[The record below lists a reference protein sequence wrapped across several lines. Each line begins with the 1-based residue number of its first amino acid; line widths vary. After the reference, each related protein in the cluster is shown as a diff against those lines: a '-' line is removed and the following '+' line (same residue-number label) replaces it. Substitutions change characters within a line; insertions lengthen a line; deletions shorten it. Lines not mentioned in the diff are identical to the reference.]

1 MIPIRIAEPNVLIVS
16 GRNKRISRNVGR
28 HYTNLGAIVMI
39 VDINLQQN
47 RLIIEN
53 LNEKG
58 VKYASITREVSDENE
73 AREVLHNYLDDCTK
87 FSVVFNLAGEE
98 SAAASRLIDM
108 LDPEGGV
115 LYTDVMGC
123 CNKCP

>member
-16 GRNKRISRNVGR
+16 GRNKRISRNVGI
-28 HYTNLGAIVMI
+28 HYTNLGGIVMI
-39 VDINLQQN
+39 VDINLQEN
-47 RLIIEN
+47 RLVIEN
-53 LNEKG
+53 LNENG

-73 AREVLHNYLDDCTK
+73 AREVLHNYLDDCNK
-87 FSVVFNLAGEE
+87 FSVVINLAGEE
-98 SAAASRLIDM
+98 SAAASRLIDI

-123 CNKCP
+123 GNKC

>member
-16 GRNKRISRNVGR
+16 GRNKRISRKVGI
-28 HYTNLGAIVMI
+28 HYTNLGGIVMI
-39 VDINLQQN
+39 VDINLQEN
-47 RLIIEN
+47 RLVIEN
-53 LNEKG
+53 LNENG

-73 AREVLHNYLDDCTK
+73 AREVLHNYLDDCNK
-87 FSVVFNLAGEE
+87 FSVVINLAGEQ
-98 SAAASRLIDM
+98 SAAASRLLDI

-123 CNKCP
+123 GNKCS

>member
-1 MIPIRIAEPNVLIVS
+1 MRKVEPNVLIVS
-16 GRNKRISRNVGR
+16 GRNKRTSYNVAT
-28 HYTNLGAIVMI
+28 HYTNLGAVVMI
-39 VDINLQQN
+39 VELNLRFK

-58 VKYASITREVSDENE
+58 VKYASITREVSDEHE
-73 AREVLHNYLDDCTK
+73 AQEVLHNYLDDCSK
-87 FSVVFNLAGEE
+87 FAVVINLAGEE
-98 SAAASRLIDM
+98 SAVASRLTEM

-123 CNKCP
+123 CSHC

>member
-28 HYTNLGAIVMI
+28 HYTNLGAMVMI
-39 VDINLQQN
+39 VDINLQES

-87 FSVVFNLAGEE
+87 FSVVINLAGEE

-123 CNKCP
+123 GNKCP